1 MAHEHLE
8 DLRRVRSALVDSRRA
23 WAKTIAAP
31 GAKTDQ
37 MLTTMTAI
45 QDAIEAIDRAIE
57 DERKGR

>member
-1 MAHEHLE
+1 MGPIL
-8 DLRRVRSALVDSRRA
+8 LGRRLSVVAGVFHR
-23 WAKTIAAP
+23 